1 MRYDYHYCSHFYFD
15 PTHGNCYPQKPY
27 LKKNY
32 LLKPPIAQGYFLQA
46 NKCPVIRGRIKIIG
60 IISLW
65 KPSGIENDPWGI
77 IDTNARW
84 KLTCYWK
91 NGFEN
96 DSNN

>member
-1 MRYDYHYCSHFYFD
+1 MTITTVRTFILTL
-15 PTHGNCYPQKPY
+15 PTETATTKKPY

-60 IISLW
+60 IISVW

-96 DSNN
+96 DSNT